1 MKYLALTAALLLL
14 TGCIHTHDV
23 QVNTVKH
30 WEGHYMDTNA
40 FYKATQNIQLGTN
53 ETIWV
58 LSDRTLN
65 NVLKNTER

>member
-1 MKYLALTAALLLL
+1 MKYLALAVLLLL
-14 TGCIHTHDV
+14 TGCTHTM

-30 WEGHYMDTNA
+30 WEGHFMNTNS

>member
-40 FYKATQNIQLGTN
+40 FYKAT
-53 ETIWV
+53 
-58 LSDRTLN
+58 
-65 NVLKNTER
+65 